1 MPIAISDLVKYP
13 FLPQAR
19 RHIAETELE
28 FKTLVE
34 LPVIRDRA
42 KQRIYDAMAID
53 SSFYSKPSRDDEV
66 EIASYPVALLYLACI
81 ADKKLIERFALFEAE
96 KIKVNIRND
105 EDREDVITEIARSFK
120 WEVKTLNDLPA
131 IHFSKFLSGTS
142 KGRLSHDPH
151 WKLVNRALKAGW
163 VLMNCSKKFCSKP
176 KCWT

>member
-66 EIASYPVALLYLACI
+66 EIAYGHHR
-81 ADKKLIERFALFEAE
+81 IE
-96 KIKVNIRND
+96 
-105 EDREDVITEIARSFK
+105 
-120 WEVKTLNDLPA
+120 
-131 IHFSKFLSGTS
+131 
-142 KGRLSHDPH
+142 
-151 WKLVNRALKAGW
+151 ALKRDVRSSG
-163 VLMNCSKKFCSKP
+163 
-176 KCWT
+176 